1 MKTRTTAAPT
11 GSVPPDSSVTGPI
24 GKSASPMSSPA
35 TATVNAAATPNA
47 TTPTNLTTSSRVRLT
62 GTTSMLRR
70 VPIEASPATASPAAT
85 DTASGRNSGSVTT
98 SAVKATN
105 RPLPAIA
112 PMNAGPSAPP
122 RPLRSGPPARRIATA
137 MRTGTQASAPSSAMF
152 RRRPNT
158 SRSSERSSRN
168 VSDGVPRA
176 GTTTVAFRPVRAARS
191 AVRSLVDI
199 EALPRERDEH
209 VLEIGALHEQLADA
223 DPGEHELAVDG
234 LRPHV
239 AERGDE
245 HAVPDVG
252 LPQPG
257 PGQHLDRTRHV
268 VRTGDDD
275 AQPGGG
281 HVPQIAQRALRDQPP
296 AAHDADVGAD
306 LLDLRQQVRGEEH
319 GRAFGGELPDER
331 PDLSGALRVQAVRR
345 LVEHEQVPGTQQRP
359 GEAEALA
366 HAQGVVAVPL
376 PGGRGEAD
384 PLQRLPDPALGG
396 TRVDGP
402 VTGVEPGEVRP
413 AGQVRVERRAL
424 DQRADPGQHAERA
437 ARHGAAQHVEPP
449 RGGPD
454 ETEQHPDGR
463 RLPRAVGPEEPEHG
477 AVRHDEVD
485 VVDGHL
491 PAVETLGQPAG
502 GERRRYPGVRC
513 GRRGDGDRQR
523 CRGAHREL
531 LDALAAA
538 CSTTAGSTAPT

>member
-1 MKTRTTAAPT
+1 
-11 GSVPPDSSVTGPI
+11 
-24 GKSASPMSSPA
+24 MSSPA
-35 TATVNAAATPNA
+35 IATVKAAATPNA
-47 TTPTNLTTSSRVRLT
+47 TTPANLTTSSRVRLT
-62 GTTSMLRR
+62 GTTSRFR
-70 VPIEASPATASPAAT
+70 SVPIDASPATASPAAT

-105 RPLPAIA
+105 SPFPAID
-112 PMNAGPSAPP
+112 PMKAGPPSPPP
-122 RPLRSGPPARRIATA
+122 RRPEPPESRIATA
-137 MRTGTQASAPSSAMF
+137 MRTGTQASAPSSAML

-176 GTTTVAFRPVRAARS
+176 GTATVALRPVRAARS

-268 VRTGDDD
+268 LRTRHDD

-281 HVPQIAQRALRDQPP
+281 HVPQIAQRALRHQPP

-306 LLDLRQQVRGEEH
+306 LLDLREQVRGEED

-384 PLQRLPDPALGG
+384 PLQRLPDPALRG

-424 DQRADPGQHAERA
+424 DQRADPGQHVERA
-437 ARHGAAQHVEPP
+437 ARHG
-449 RGGPD
+449 
-454 ETEQHPDGR
+454 T
-463 RLPRAVGPEEPEHG
+463 
-477 AVRHDEVD
+477 
-485 VVDGHL
+485 
-491 PAVETLGQPAG
+491 
-502 GERRRYPGVRC
+502 
-513 GRRGDGDRQR
+513 
-523 CRGAHREL
+523 
-531 LDALAAA
+531 
-538 CSTTAGSTAPT
+538 